1 MPATDVGTFDFSPE
15 AIRQRREA
23 VGLSREA
30 LAVCLVRSART
41 IGAWEAGER
50 SPGRTVR
57 PALLVALQ
65 LVPSPID
72 DARSAAAAV
81 VERLPVI
88 TDAKVRARVEALL
101 GGSTGENIALG
112 GDAA

>member
-1 MPATDVGTFDFSPE
+1 MPATNVGTFDFSPQ

-72 DARSAAAAV
+72 DARSAAAAA
-81 VERLPVI
+81 VEGLPVI
-88 TDAKVRARVEALL
+88 TDARVRARVEGLL
-101 GGSTGENIALG
+101 GNG
-112 GDAA
+112 GVEDAD